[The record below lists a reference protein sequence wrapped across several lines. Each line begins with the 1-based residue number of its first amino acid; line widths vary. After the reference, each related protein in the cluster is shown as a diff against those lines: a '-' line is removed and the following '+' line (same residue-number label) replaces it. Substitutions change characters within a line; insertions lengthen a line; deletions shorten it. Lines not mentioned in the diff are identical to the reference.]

1 MKKILFIGVL
11 ISLNCCQKP
20 DEKCGQII
28 QKTMISEKYYF
39 ILQTDENIH
48 YYSNPSNPTIPDDG
62 IRQGA
67 VTKEVYDSFSVGE
80 KYCTE

>member
-1 MKKILFIGVL
+1 
-11 ISLNCCQKP
+11 
-20 DEKCGQII
+20 
-28 QKTMISEKYYF
+28 MISEKYYF
-39 ILQTDENIH
+39 ILQTDEYVH

-80 KYCTE
+80 TYCTE